1 MPQCCADGCFSQQG
15 TGKMLH
21 RLPTDSV
28 RRAEWVRRIGRKS
41 WTPNNNCRL
50 CEDHF
55 TPDQYEQN
63 RIDGLRKLKCNAVPS
78 IFKYRC
84 EESQNRDSLIGN
96 MGSDTPCMESHIIP
110 DASSSTNNDPSTESH
125 IIPDAP
131 CSVDFSRTKLPRPI
145 PEHSIDIEKQE
156 LLGKIQLL
164 RKKNY
169 KVKAK
174 IKQQEEDQSLY
185 KLSGAVVRT
194 VINRHRIRCETCKSA
209 LLKSTSCDIS
219 RVQVLTDLSNYSR
232 PDTFDKNSGLIFCSE
247 LVYCFLQN
255 AEFIFRKREE
265 EILSGVVTFSEMLE
279 TLLPL
284 CIKYKFPP
292 CHSVGKHILK
302 AYLFSRIHFIVRK
315 FSNTIVRNKSSKCGS
330 KRSLA

>member
-1 MPQCCADGCFSQQG
+1 MRKNYFVQNAAVLCR
-15 TGKMLH
+15 
-21 RLPTDSV
+21 RLLF
-28 RRAEWVRRIGRKS
+28 AARIGRKS

-50 CEDHF
+50 CKDHF
-55 TPDQYEQN
+55 SPDQYKQN

-131 CSVDFSRTKLPRPI
+131 CSVDFSRTNMPRPI

-169 KVKAK
+169 K
-174 IKQQEEDQSLY
+174 
-185 KLSGAVVRT
+185 
-194 VINRHRIRCETCKSA
+194 
-209 LLKSTSCDIS
+209 
-219 RVQVLTDLSNYSR
+219 
-232 PDTFDKNSGLIFCSE
+232 
-247 LVYCFLQN
+247 
-255 AEFIFRKREE
+255 
-265 EILSGVVTFSEMLE
+265 
-279 TLLPL
+279 
-284 CIKYKFPP
+284 
-292 CHSVGKHILK
+292 
-302 AYLFSRIHFIVRK
+302 
-315 FSNTIVRNKSSKCGS
+315 
-330 KRSLA
+330 